1 MSCQAPNVSYNNIE
15 TQTDFPLES
24 VESVKNPRPVC
35 HSKKQA
41 PKPDTI
47 SPQSGAKKKNISSH
61 NIPSTGTSSG
71 GVRNISTVSTNISSP
86 VGIDERDLNN
96 PNVSA
101 NSVEVDN
108 HNQHLTDTPTL
119 SSQENRCS
127 CAASVLTDRSE
138 SNSSQPKPGY
148 ICIPGLI
155 SKESED
161 KDSDNSCVRDLDNIR
176 ARYNK
181 SVLKRTEHP
190 SLTEENDL
198 LSTRSGLRH
207 TDEQDLLAFVN
218 RSSTPIRSRSDQDAF
233 PTSSS
238 TKSCSA
244 TVSTSTPTT
253 GPPHLKDNSF
263 SKWTVRLLCTS

>member
-61 NIPSTGTSSG
+61 IPSAATSSV
-71 GVRNISTVSTNISSP
+71 GVRKTSSVSTPSISIP
-86 VGIDERDLNN
+86 VGVDERDLNN
-96 PNVSA
+96 PNVSTE
-101 NSVEVDN
+101 SMEVDN
-108 HNQHLTDTPTL
+108 HNQHLTETPMH

-127 CAASVLTDRSE
+127 CTASVLTDRSE
-138 SNSSQPKPGY
+138 SNSSLPKPGY
-148 ICIPGLI
+148 ISTPRLS

-161 KDSDNSCVRDLDNIR
+161 GDSDNSCVRDLDNIR

-198 LSTRSGLRH
+198 LSTRSVLRK
-207 TDEQDLLAFVN
+207 QNV
-218 RSSTPIRSRSDQDAF
+218 
-233 PTSSS
+233 
-238 TKSCSA
+238 
-244 TVSTSTPTT
+244 
-253 GPPHLKDNSF
+253 
-263 SKWTVRLLCTS
+263 